1 MSAPIIIVG
10 GPTASG
16 KSSLALAIAQEF
28 GGTIVN
34 ADSMQMY
41 RDLRILTARPDD
53 STEALVPHRLYGVL
67 DAADPCSAARW
78 AALAEAEIAAA
89 GGLPILVGG
98 TGLYFRALLDGLAAV
113 PDIPPEIRAAAR
125 QRHGELGGAAFRDLL
140 AEQDPLGAA
149 RLAAGDTQRLIRAYE
164 VVVATGR
171 PLAAF
176 YAEQALAPRRPYAAF
191 VLTPPREALYA
202 ACDARFAAMVASGG
216 LAEAQALLARRL
228 DPGLP
233 AMKALGVPE
242 LARHLAG
249 EIGLDA
255 AVLLAQQ
262 ATRRYAKRQLTW
274 FRHQLSEATVIDAQ
288 FSESL
293 LPRIFSNIR
302 QFLLTAPKPADRL
315 SPPR

>member
-1 MSAPIIIVG
+1 
-10 GPTASG
+10 
-16 KSSLALAIAQEF
+16 
-28 GGTIVN
+28 
-34 ADSMQMY
+34 
-41 RDLRILTARPDD
+41 
-53 STEALVPHRLYGVL
+53 
-67 DAADPCSAARW
+67 
-78 AALAEAEIAAA
+78 
-89 GGLPILVGG
+89 
-98 TGLYFRALLDGLAAV
+98 
-113 PDIPPEIRAAAR
+113 
-125 QRHGELGGAAFRDLL
+125 
-140 AEQDPLGAA
+140 
-149 RLAAGDTQRLIRAYE
+149 
-164 VVVATGR
+164 
-171 PLAAF
+171 
-176 YAEQALAPRRPYAAF
+176 
-191 VLTPPREALYA
+191 
-202 ACDARFAAMVASGG
+202 MVASGG

-249 EIGLDA
+249 EIALAA